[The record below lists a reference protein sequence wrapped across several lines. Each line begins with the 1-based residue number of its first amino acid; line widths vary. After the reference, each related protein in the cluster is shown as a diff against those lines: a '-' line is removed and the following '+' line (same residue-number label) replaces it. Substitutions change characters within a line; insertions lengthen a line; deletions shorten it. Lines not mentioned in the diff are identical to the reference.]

1 MLRKAL
7 TLIGAVALGAC
18 QQDVQPVAS
27 GSAPIAGNFDGI
39 YRGTFTLT
47 HNGSG
52 QCGSTVINRT
62 MTVRANSGS
71 LAFNPSQGFVA
82 TGMIREDGSFSL
94 IGQTVGRVT
103 IAGRIENG
111 TVNGTFDSNQCK
123 YDVALRR
130 GR

>member
-1 MLRKAL
+1 MVRKAL
-7 TLIGAVALGAC
+7 ILIGAVSLGAC

-27 GSAPIAGNFDGI
+27 GSAPVAGNFDGT

-62 MTVRANSGS
+62 MTVRANSAT
-71 LAFNPSQGFVA
+71 LPFNPSQGFVA

-94 IGQTVGRVT
+94 IGQTVGRIT
-103 IAGRIENG
+103 IAGLIQNG
-111 TVNGTFDSNQCK
+111 MVSGTFDSNQCK

-130 GR
+130 AS